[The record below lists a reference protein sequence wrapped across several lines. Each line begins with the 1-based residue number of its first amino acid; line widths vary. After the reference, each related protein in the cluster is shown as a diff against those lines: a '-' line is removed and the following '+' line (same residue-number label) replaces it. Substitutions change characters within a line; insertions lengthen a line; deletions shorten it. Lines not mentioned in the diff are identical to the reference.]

1 MNAAAYNFEDQI
13 VLISGANGNLGSAVA
28 RAYADAG
35 ASLILLGR
43 SRERVEQALPDLQGH
58 EGVLIAPGTDVTDP
72 QAIDE
77 MLQIALKHYERIDVL
92 ANTVGG
98 YRGGSAIHET
108 DVKGWD
114 NMLDLNARSAFLLS
128 RAIIP
133 VMLEAGA
140 GKIIH
145 TASRAAVAGSPEAG
159 SYAASKAALVSLTD
173 TLALELKGSGINVNC
188 ILPGTIDTPENRQAM
203 PKADHTRWVKPE
215 AIARVFLFL
224 SSADAAPLHGAH
236 LPVYGLS

>member
-1 MNAAAYNFEDQI
+1 MNAAVYNFENQI
-13 VLISGANGNLGSAVA
+13 VLITGANGNLGSAVA

-58 EGVLIAPGTDVTDP
+58 KSVLIAPGTDVTDP
-72 QAIDE
+72 QSIE
-77 MLQIALKHYERIDVL
+77 KMVQIALTHYGRIDIL

-98 YRGGSAIHET
+98 YHGGSAIHEM
-108 DVKGWD
+108 DVKAWD
-114 NMLDLNARSAFLLS
+114 HMLDLNARSAFLIS

-133 VMLEAGA
+133 VMLKAGA

-145 TASRAAVAGSPEAG
+145 TASRAAVAGSRGAG

-173 TLALELKGSGINVNC
+173 TLALELKGGGINVNC

-203 PKADHTRWVKPE
+203 PKADHSRWVKPE
-215 AIARVFLFL
+215 AIARIFLFL
-224 SSADAAPLHGAH
+224 SSADAALLHGAH
-236 LPVYGLS
+236 LPAYGLS